1 MAARKC
7 LRYERVADLVERQI
21 ASGALKPRERVP
33 SVRTMSRNVGV
44 SVGTVVQAYL
54 HLERR
59 GLLETRPRSGFFVA
73 SRPAALDCPSTGKTR
88 SRTPRTV
95 APRVV
100 DTVLAS
106 LARTDLVAL
115 NSAVTNPSSRLNGRL
130 NGITRRVLRE
140 LPNLPNVF
148 VMPPGHEPLRREIA
162 KRMALC
168 GASVDPDDV
177 VITNGTMEALALSL
191 GVLCKPGDA
200 VLVES
205 PTYFGILQLLEHLRL
220 KVVEVPN
227 HPELGIDPD
236 ALEYAVS
243 GTKVA
248 AAVLQSSFNNPTGAE
263 TPDAAKRRILDILAS
278 RRIPL
283 IEDDIYGDLHFGN
296 ERPKPFAAFDDSGS
310 VLTCASISK
319 SVALGFRVG
328 WVVAPRYTTDLV
340 RAKFCTS
347 VATPT
352 LQQHV
357 VARYLGEGLHDR
369 HLRRVRE
376 ELAANVQRFTDA
388 IAAAFP
394 PGTRVSRPRGG
405 VVLWLELPQ
414 DVDGLSLFHAALAHR
429 IGIAPGLI
437 FSAPGRYRNFIRL
450 SAGVALG
457 GEVRRAIDVLG
468 KLARSAPPEE
478 KRA

>member
-1 MAARKC
+1 MAARKS
-7 LRYERVADLVERQI
+7 LRYEQVADLLERQI
-21 ASGALKPRERVP
+21 VSGSLKPHERVP
-33 SVRTMSRNVGV
+33 SVRTMSRNAGV
-44 SVGTVVQAYL
+44 SIGTVVQAYL

-73 SRPAALDCPSTGKTR
+73 ARAAAPEPPSAKRTR
-88 SRTPRTV
+88 SRTPRAV

-115 NSAVTNPSSRLNGRL
+115 NSAVTNPAARLNGRL

-140 LPNLPNVF
+140 APDLPNAF
-148 VMPPGHEPLRREIA
+148 VMPPGYEPLRREIA
-162 KRMALC
+162 KRMALQ
-168 GASVDPDDV
+168 GASVDPDDI
-177 VITNGTMEALALSL
+177 VITNGTMEALALAL
-191 GVLCKPGDA
+191 GVLCRPSDT

-227 HPELGIDPD
+227 HPERGVDVD
-236 ALEYAVS
+236 ALEYVVT

-248 AAVLQSSFNNPTGAE
+248 AAVLQSSFNNPTGGV
-263 TPDAAKRRILDILAS
+263 TPDREKRRILSILD
-278 RRIPL
+278 RHGIPL
-283 IEDDIYGDLHFGN
+283 IEDDIYGDLHFGK
-296 ERPKPFAAFDDSGS
+296 ERPKPFAALDESGS
-310 VLTCASISK
+310 VITCASISK
-319 SVALGFRVG
+319 SVALGFRIG
-328 WVVAPRYTTDLV
+328 WVAAPRYTTELV

-357 VARYLGEGLHDR
+357 IARYLGEGLHDR

-376 ELAANVQRFTDA
+376 ELATNVQRFTEA
-388 IAAAFP
+388 IVAAFP
-394 PGTRVSRPRGG
+394 AGTCVSRPQGG
-405 VVLWLELPQ
+405 VVLWLELPKS
-414 DVDGLSLFHAALAHR
+414 VDGLSLFHAALAHR

-437 FSAPGRYRNFIRL
+437 FSATGAYRNFIRL
-450 SAGVALG
+450 SAGVPLTA
-457 GEVRRAIDVLG
+457 EVRKAVDVLG
-468 KLARSAPPEE
+468 GLARAGS
-478 KRA
+478 

>member
-1 MAARKC
+1 VKRVAARKN
-7 LRYERVADLVERQI
+7 LRYEQVADLVERQI
-21 ASGALKPRERVP
+21 ESGSLKPRERVP
-33 SVRTMSRNVGV
+33 SVRTMSRNAGV

-73 SRPAALDCPSTGKTR
+73 PRSAALESPSSRETR

-100 DTVLAS
+100 DTVLAA

-115 NSAVTNPSSRLNGRL
+115 NSAVTNPASRLNGRL
-130 NGITRRVLRE
+130 NGLTRRVLRE
-140 LPNLPNVF
+140 LPALPNVF

-168 GASVDPDDV
+168 GASVEPDDV
-177 VITNGTMEALALSL
+177 VITNGTMEALVLAL
-191 GVLCKPGDA
+191 GVLCRPGDA

-227 HPELGIDPD
+227 HPERGIDAD
-236 ALEYAVS
+236 ALEYAIS

-248 AAVLQSSFNNPTGAE
+248 AALLQSSFNNPTGAA
-263 TPDAAKRRILDILAS
+263 TPDAEKRRILEILAA
-278 RRIPL
+278 REIPL

-296 ERPKPFAAFDDSGS
+296 ERSKPFAAFDGGAGS
-310 VLTCASISK
+310 VITCASISK

-328 WVVAPRYTTDLV
+328 WVVAPRYTTELI

-376 ELAANVQRFTDA
+376 ELAGNVQRFTEA

-394 PGTRVSRPRGG
+394 PGTCVSRPQGG
-405 VVLWLELPQ
+405 VVLWLELPK

-437 FSAPGRYRNFIRL
+437 FSATGSYRNFIRL
-450 SAGVALG
+450 SAGVPLTA
-457 GEVRRAIDVLG
+457 EIHKAIDVLG
-468 KLARSAPPEE
+468 QLARAG
-478 KRA
+478 

>member
-1 MAARKC
+1 MAARRN
-7 LRYERVADLVERQI
+7 LRYERIADLVERQI
-21 ASGALKPRERVP
+21 ASGSLKPHDRLP
-33 SVRTMSRNVGV
+33 SVRMMSRNAGV
-44 SVGTVVQAYL
+44 SVGTVVQAYM

-73 SRPAALDCPSTGKTR
+73 PRAAALELPSARRSR

-95 APRVV
+95 APKVV

-115 NSAVTNPSSRLNGRL
+115 NSAVTSPAARLNGRL
-130 NGITRRVLRE
+130 NGLTRRVLRE
-140 LPNLPNVF
+140 LPDLPNVF

-177 VITNGTMEALALSL
+177 VITNGTMEALALAL
-191 GVLCKPGDA
+191 GVLCRPGDT

-227 HPELGIDPD
+227 HPERGIDVA
-236 ALEYAVS
+236 ALEYVTA
-243 GTKVA
+243 GTRIA
-248 AAVLQSSFNNPTGAE
+248 AAVLQSSFNNPTGAA
-263 TPDAAKRRILDILAS
+263 TPNDQKRRILAILD
-278 RRIPL
+278 RHGIPL

-296 ERPKPFAAFDDSGS
+296 ERPKPFAAFDDTGS
-310 VLTCASISK
+310 VITCASISK
-319 SVALGFRVG
+319 SVALGFRIG
-328 WVVAPRYTTDLV
+328 WVVSPRYTTELV

-357 VARYLGEGLHDR
+357 VARYLAEGLHDR

-376 ELAANVQRFTDA
+376 ELATNVRRFTEA

-394 PGTRVSRPRGG
+394 PGTGVSRPQGG
-405 VVLWLELPQ
+405 VVLWLELPK
-414 DVDGLSLFHAALAHR
+414 DVDGLSLFRAALARR
-429 IGIAPGLI
+429 IGIAPGLM
-437 FSAPGRYRNFIRL
+437 FSASGDYRNFIRL
-450 SAGVALG
+450 SAGVRFTADVARAL
-457 GEVRRAIDVLG
+457 EVLG
-468 KLARSAPPEE
+468 RLARGRP
-478 KRA
+478 